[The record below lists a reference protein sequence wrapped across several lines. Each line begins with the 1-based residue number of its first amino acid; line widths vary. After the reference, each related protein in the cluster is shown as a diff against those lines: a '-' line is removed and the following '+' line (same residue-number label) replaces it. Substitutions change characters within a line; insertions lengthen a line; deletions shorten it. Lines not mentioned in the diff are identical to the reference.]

1 MQFNPPPRQ
10 ELQRPEP
17 PFVSPASPITFP
29 TTDASSPLGKA
40 LASCE
45 TGAEASELSLPA
57 ARGEIKLDR
66 CYRGRDHLV
75 CQFNALMAEAKSL
88 LENYQKVVDTN
99 YLEVHDVGGI
109 CTIKTDVLADD
120 LQSATD
126 FENRFRA
133 FKAEY
138 EARSTCATRIKQS
151 LTQVS
156 FPDMTQGPNLER
168 IPLILAHIRRV

>member
-1 MQFNPPPRQ
+1 
-10 ELQRPEP
+10 
-17 PFVSPASPITFP
+17 
-29 TTDASSPLGKA
+29 
-40 LASCE
+40 
-45 TGAEASELSLPA
+45 
-57 ARGEIKLDR
+57 
-66 CYRGRDHLV
+66 
-75 CQFNALMAEAKSL
+75 MAEAKSL